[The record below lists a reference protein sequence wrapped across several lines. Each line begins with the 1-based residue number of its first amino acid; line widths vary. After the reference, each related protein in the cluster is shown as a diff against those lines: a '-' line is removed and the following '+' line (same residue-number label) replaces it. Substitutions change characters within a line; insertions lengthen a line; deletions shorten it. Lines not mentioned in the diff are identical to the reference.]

1 MAAGVVSAEP
11 RMPARKVGFSRRFD
25 GPTIISEAALCHARP
40 LRPASQRGNT
50 CLVRS
55 KAVRNGRFGL
65 TECGRVD
72 MADLVD
78 AVWRKSTYSAVNGCV
93 EIAFLDGIV
102 AVRDSKNQQGQ
113 ALIFTPVEW
122 QAFVNGVR
130 DGQFD
135 LP

>member
-1 MAAGVVSAEP
+1 
-11 RMPARKVGFSRRFD
+11 
-25 GPTIISEAALCHARP
+25 
-40 LRPASQRGNT
+40 
-50 CLVRS
+50 
-55 KAVRNGRFGL
+55 
-65 TECGRVD
+65 

-93 EIAFLDGIV
+93 EIALLDGMV

-113 ALIFTPVEW
+113 ALVFTPVEW
-122 QAFVNGVR
+122 QAFVDGVR